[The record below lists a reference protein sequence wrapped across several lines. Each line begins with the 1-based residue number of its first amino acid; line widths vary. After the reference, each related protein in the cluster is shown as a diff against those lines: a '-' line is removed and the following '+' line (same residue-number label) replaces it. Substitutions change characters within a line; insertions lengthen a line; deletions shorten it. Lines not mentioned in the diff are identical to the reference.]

1 MKIDELKRAKDQR
14 PFQSFR
20 IRMADGREIEIK
32 HPDAVA
38 WGHETGPRMVFALS
52 NGEHHWIDIA
62 LVSSLVLPSPP
73 SRPVPTEELDHER
86 GKRGCH

>member
-1 MKIDELKRAKDQR
+1 MEEVLMKIDELKRAKDQR
-14 PFQSFR
+14 PFQPFR

-38 WGHETGPRMVFALS
+38 WGLETGPRMVFALC

-62 LVSSLVLPSPP
+62 LVSALVLPEPAEPP
-73 SRPVPTEELDHER
+73 GSDGGT
-86 GKRGCH
+86 